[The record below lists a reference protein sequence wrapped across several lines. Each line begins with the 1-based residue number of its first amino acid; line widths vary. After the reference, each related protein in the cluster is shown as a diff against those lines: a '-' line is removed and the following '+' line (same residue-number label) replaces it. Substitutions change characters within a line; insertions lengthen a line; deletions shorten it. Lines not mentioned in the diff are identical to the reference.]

1 MWCAEY
7 RRPHQ
12 TTMHSEK
19 KTTHFRRYPDLARA
33 EVTSASTRWLG
44 SEVASAS
51 TRWLETDFPEIA
63 EFDDVYSGAG
73 RAGYPRPGAGRAG
86 YPLEIR
92 EEAGIYFPG
101 RAIYNEPIRINKG
114 EYNLP
119 HWELDATIYHV
130 CFRLNDSVPM
140 QKQMEWKRERE
151 WIIENA
157 HLEKRELTEYE
168 IKRLQYLYSDKI
180 EGYLDAGYGEC
191 ILGNPDV
198 ANIVQNS
205 LIFYNGKKYRLH
217 SWCIMPNH
225 VHIAFQLLEHYRLS
239 EVLQGWK
246 SFTAH
251 TINKFL
257 GRTGALWQSDCYN
270 HIIRTEN
277 EYYQQIRYI
286 WHNPDKAGL
295 INWQWRWK
303 CID

>member
-33 EVTSASTRWLG
+33 EV
-44 SEVASAS
+44 ASAS

-63 EFDDVYSGAG
+63 EFDDVYSSAG

-257 GRTGALWQSDCYN
+257 GRTGVLWQSDCYN

>member
-1 MWCAEY
+1 MRE
-7 RRPHQ
+7 
-12 TTMHSEK
+12 
-19 KTTHFRRYPDLARA
+19 D
-33 EVTSASTRWLG
+33 
-44 SEVASAS
+44 
-51 TRWLETDFPEIA
+51 
-63 EFDDVYSGAG
+63 AG
-73 RAGYPRPGAGRAG
+73 V
-86 YPLEIR
+86 
-92 EEAGIYFPG
+92 YFPG

-168 IKRLQYLYSDKI
+168 KKRLQYLYSDKI
-180 EGYLDAGYGEC
+180 DAYLDAGYGEC
-191 ILGNPDV
+191 ILRNPDV

-205 LIFYNGKKYRLH
+205 LNFYNGKKYRLH

-257 GRTGALWQSDCYN
+257 GRTGVLWQSDCYN

-277 EYYQQIRYI
+277 EYYQQLRYI

-295 INWQWRWK
+295 SNWQWRWI